1 MPAGTTT
8 PGSHT
13 KARDVMPWWVPC
25 GSFRPCGLRA
35 RHVAAWSHQPTSS
48 LVGYTTAIHTHTAV
62 DVRRW
67 VGDQGVG
74 AQWVP
79 MARRQRLIY
88 GRRAGHTH
96 CVHVSLLLPR
106 TYREYTGQLRALSP
120 DPPGKLDPPGH
131 RGTVSVTVSL
141 SHPLSIYARHPTH
154 RFDQGFLYDSSQ
166 MFQSQR
172 APTA

>member
-1 MPAGTTT
+1 MGTY
-8 PGSHT
+8 GSET
-13 KARDVMPWWVPC
+13 ATDLWAARSAHALC
-25 GSFRPCGLRA
+25 ACIL
-35 RHVAAWSHQPTSS
+35 
-48 LVGYTTAIHTHTAV
+48 
-62 DVRRW
+62 
-67 VGDQGVG
+67 
-74 AQWVP
+74 
-79 MARRQRLIY
+79 LI
-88 GRRAGHTH
+88 
-96 CVHVSLLLPR
+96 PR
-106 TYREYTGQLRALSP
+106 TYREYTGKLRALSP